1 NDPGDITIIGSP
13 HASVEENYVFN
24 KFFNLLGTPNAKFTP
39 HVIPGSGDGFLI
51 TDDQAPNTN
60 GCRVIKLDE
69 SDEQS
74 IKSTVSAAKVVIIL
88 SDDLIGRDILSSS
101 DLNDP
106 YTISFAT
113 NNTETTKAS
122 DLVIPITC
130 IAEHAASYVNV
141 DGRIQRSY
149 PAKETKYT
157 NRRLNLEMSEGRL
170 DRFGTN
176 FDNWVS
182 EENKVDCLPLWDF
195 LNKLGDRLGLDFKYD
210 HSREIFAE
218 LSNSLDILS
227 NVSYERMDEEKGVQ
241 LPIKQEEVKA

>member
-1 NDPGDITIIGSP
+1 M
-13 HASVEENYVFN
+13 
-24 KFFNLLGTPNAKFTP
+24 
-39 HVIPGSGDGFLI
+39 I